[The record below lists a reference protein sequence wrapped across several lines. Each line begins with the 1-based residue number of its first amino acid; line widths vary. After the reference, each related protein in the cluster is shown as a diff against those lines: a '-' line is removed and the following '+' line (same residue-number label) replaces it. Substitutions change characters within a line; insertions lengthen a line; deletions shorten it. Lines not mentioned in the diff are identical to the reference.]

1 MIINYS
7 KEQFDTSKSR
17 DLLELTCEFCSSS
30 FKKPKNEIQRELF
43 SNRNTLRFCSRKC
56 YGLFTSKSILITC
69 KHCNTHTSRCQ
80 SEYKKSKN
88 HFCSSSCFGTYNIS
102 HRKTGTRRSKLENWI
117 ESKLNEKYPN
127 LEIHYNRKDT
137 INSELDIY
145 IPSLKLAFELN
156 GIFHY
161 EPIYG
166 PDKLSKIQNNDTRKF
181 QACLERGIELCI
193 IDTSTVRYF
202 KEHIY
207 NNYLNIISNII
218 EVRVGVEP
226 T

>member
-7 KEQFDTSKSR
+7 KEQFDSSKSR
-17 DLLELTCEFCSSS
+17 DLLELICEFCSTS

-43 SNRNTLRFCSRKC
+43 SKRNTLRFCSRKC
-56 YGLFTSKSILITC
+56 HGLFASKSILITC
-69 KHCNTHTSRCQ
+69 KQCNTQVMRCQ
-80 SEYKKSKN
+80 AEYKKSKN
-88 HFCSSSCFGTYNIS
+88 HFCSNVCSGTYNVA
-102 HRKTGTRRSKLENWI
+102 HRKTGTRRSKLEKWI
-117 ESKLNEKYPN
+117 ESKLLEKYPN

-193 IDTSTVRYF
+193 IDTSKVRYF

-207 NNYLNIISNII
+207 NNYLSIISNII
-218 EVRVGVEP
+218 EVRVGFEP